1 MITQVNDSYS
11 SITADVQAI
20 VANRCSVLDKYVL
33 MQTGE
38 REYSAL
44 IYDPVSKEC
53 KRLTIERTNNY
64 SVWSVAEHTEN
75 DFSYVV
81 NNEYYT
87 YSNQGF
93 GRALTLPCWE
103 GMQTFSIT
111 FLCVVVS
118 FAILFKGVLFRW
130 LRK

>member
-1 MITQVNDSYS
+1 MITQINDSYGTIS
-11 SITADVQAI
+11 ADVQAI

-53 KRLTIERTNNY
+53 KRVTISRPSNTY
-64 SVWSVAEHTEN
+64 STWTVDEQVEQ
-75 DFSYVV
+75 DFEYTVR
-81 NNEYYT
+81 NEYYA

-103 GMQTFSIT
+103 GMQTFGIT

-118 FAILFKGVLFRW
+118 FAILFKGCCFVG
-130 LRK
+130 